1 MDIDLLAKM
10 IKKLILDSDKVVLP
24 GVGCFVAEV
33 VPATFS
39 DRGYTINPPYRKLY
53 FRSKPDEGDELV
65 TFYAENNNL
74 PFDVAENV
82 LKDFL
87 SEMKTVLFIKKT
99 VVFPGLGRLRAT
111 KENDI
116 FFVADEGLD
125 IYPNGFGLEPISLK
139 SHQETPEEV
148 SAVVSEL
155 KSIIEEPAQDVEP
168 MKVDEPVENDDPVKN
183 EEPEAE
189 SQEEQVPDSESPEE
203 SISPQE
209 PEPAESIQELAE
221 QPVSVSVPEPL
232 PVKAPVQASVSRA
245 KCNSKMEA
253 CCKRVKENL
262 YKAWA
267 WLMDP
272 KRRVAT
278 LIIGGVIVAVAAFFI
293 IFIALAN
300 IFPGWMDSMLY
311 SAEELEIINKLY
323 E

>member
-53 FRSKPDEGDELV
+53 FRAKPDEGDELV
-65 TFYAENNNL
+65 SFYAETNNL
-74 PFDVAENV
+74 PFDVAESV

-139 SHQETPEEV
+139 SHQETPEDV
-148 SAVVSEL
+148 SAAVSEL
-155 KSIIEEPAQDVEP
+155 KSIIEEPIPAETLEVEA
-168 MKVDEPVENDDPVKN
+168 PVE
-183 EEPEAE
+183 
-189 SQEEQVPDSESPEE
+189 QE
-203 SISPQE
+203 SI
-209 PEPAESIQELAE
+209 PEPALESMEHPEPEQKSEVEPEHAPVHQPEPEQVVLPESTPMETSVHIPSPTAKSNQISKFEESCKSLKESIL
-221 QPVSVSVPEPL
+221 L
-232 PVKAPVQASVSRA
+232 
-245 KCNSKMEA
+245 
-253 CCKRVKENL
+253 
-262 YKAWA
+262 AWA

-272 KRRVAT
+272 KRRMLTMIICGAIAT
-278 LIIGGVIVAVAAFFI
+278 VLAFFVL
-293 IFIALAN
+293 FIVLAN
-300 IFPGWMDSMLY
+300 LCPSLIDSLLY
-311 SAEELEIINKLY
+311 SAEDLEIINQIY